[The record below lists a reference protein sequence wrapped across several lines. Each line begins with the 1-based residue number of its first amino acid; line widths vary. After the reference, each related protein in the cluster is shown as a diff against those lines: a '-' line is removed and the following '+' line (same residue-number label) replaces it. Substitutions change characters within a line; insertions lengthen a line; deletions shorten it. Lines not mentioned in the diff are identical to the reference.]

1 MKTKLFPLLLFIFVL
16 TLTASAQF
24 TTPRAVVV
32 DLYKKHDAK
41 QSPFWQKKS
50 RALVDRYFTKELA
63 DLIWKD
69 AHGPDDEA
77 PVLDGDPLYN
87 AQDMQIKN
95 FRIGTAVVKGNTA
108 NVPVV
113 FMNYKKTEHL
123 RFALQRIGTSWK
135 IENIYYG
142 GDENIL
148 KWLKAG
154 N

>member
-1 MKTKLFPLLLFIFVL
+1 MKTKFFLTILFTLLLSM
-16 TLTASAQF
+16 TAAAQF
-24 TTPRAVVV
+24 TTPRATVV

-50 RALVDRYFTKELA
+50 RSLVDRYFAKELA

-113 FMNYKKTEHL
+113 FVNFKKTEHL
-123 RFALQRIGTSWK
+123 RFALQRTGTSWK